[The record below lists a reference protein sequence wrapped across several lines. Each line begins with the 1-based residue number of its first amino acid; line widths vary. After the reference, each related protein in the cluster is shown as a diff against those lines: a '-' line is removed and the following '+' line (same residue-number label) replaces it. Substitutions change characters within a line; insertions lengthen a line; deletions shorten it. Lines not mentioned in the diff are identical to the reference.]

1 MQSMACM
8 ITSDEASVRNKCVGT
23 GVLQKMLEELQ
34 LSNSHK
40 IKRIA
45 MDALTEVSQI
55 DQSMFEMN
63 DKLQLRL

>member
-40 IKRIA
+40 IRRIA
-45 MDALTEVSQI
+45 MDALTEVS
-55 DQSMFEMN
+55 
-63 DKLQLRL
+63 